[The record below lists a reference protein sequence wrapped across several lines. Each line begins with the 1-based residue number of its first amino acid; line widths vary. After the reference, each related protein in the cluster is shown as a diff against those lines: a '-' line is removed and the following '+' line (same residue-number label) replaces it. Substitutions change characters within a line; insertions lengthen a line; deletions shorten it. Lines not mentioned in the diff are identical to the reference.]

1 MLTLGLRRLGGCPV
15 NASLSRSSNEMF
27 AGGPTGP
34 VTPLLAWVS
43 AFQQTTCPMQRAKA
57 QSTKQ
62 KTCRCHCFLHLAC
75 VNDSSG
81 FPGRSTLD
89 YLSIILTFYTG
100 FTSTFASRP
109 SYSTVPIITPIN
121 DFLLRPLVC
130 LLFTCAYSRPR
141 HTPSPPTH
149 R

>member
-1 MLTLGLRRLGGCPV
+1 
-15 NASLSRSSNEMF
+15 MF
-27 AGGPTGP
+27 AEGPTRP

-62 KTCRCHCFLHLAC
+62 KTCWCHCFLHLAC

-100 FTSTFASRP
+100 FTSTFASLHSLPIPP
-109 SYSTVPIITPIN
+109 SLLLLLSTISTATA
-121 DFLLRPLVC
+121 R
-130 LLFTCAYSRPR
+130 LFTFHLRILPAEAHAISTY
-141 HTPSPPTH
+141 HIDKQK
-149 R
+149 